1 MPKPKTSPDL
11 SPKPYRL
18 LRTDIAA
25 KLSPRSQG
33 GISYVL
39 LADASDTPE
48 LHIAVTA
55 NEGGGLWSKEAVA
68 LSTIEK
74 VLDAHAGAPFPTKA
88 LRGAMVGRSSNNP
101 PFCLAVLKDLG
112 LVAPAPDK
120 AHQHVKAGDWA
131 AFREEW
137 LAKPGEAVIYPE
149 PKPELG
155 DAGETVVAMPAE
167 PTTPEPPVTGKGK
180 KRKKLLVE
188 EVQEPMAEDIPE
200 STPESDA
207 LDGLD
212 GLDATD
218 PSDGPT
224 DTPTVDAC
232 EADHAPTAHP

>member
-11 SPKPYRL
+11 TPKPYRL

-25 KLSPRSQG
+25 KLSARSTG

-39 LADASDTPE
+39 LADTGDDPE

-68 LSTIEK
+68 LNTIETA
-74 VLDAHAGAPFPTKA
+74 LDAYAGAPFPTKA
-88 LRGAMVGRSSNNP
+88 LRGAMVGRSSNTP

-120 AHQHVKAGDWA
+120 AHQHVKVGDWA

-137 LAKPGEAVIYPE
+137 LAKPGESVIYPE

-167 PTTPEPPVTGKGK
+167 PATLKPEQPVTGKGK
-180 KRKKLLVE
+180 KRKKAATEDTVSFDEELPAETDLVIAD
-188 EVQEPMAEDIPE
+188 VLIP
-200 STPESDA
+200 
-207 LDGLD
+207 G
-212 GLDATD
+212 
-218 PSDGPT
+218 
-224 DTPTVDAC
+224 
-232 EADHAPTAHP
+232 EADHAPTAHT

>member
-1 MPKPKTSPDL
+1 MPKPKTTPDL
-11 SPKPYRL
+11 TPKPYRL
-18 LRTDIAA
+18 LKSDIAA

-39 LADASDTPE
+39 LADTSDTPE

-68 LSTIEK
+68 LTTLEAVI
-74 VLDAHAGAPFPTKA
+74 DAHAAAPFPTKA

-137 LAKPGEAVIYPE
+137 LAKPGEPVIYPE
-149 PKPELG
+149 PKPDMA
-155 DAGETVVAMPAE
+155 DATPAKTFSAPSEAE
-167 PTTPEPPVTGKGK
+167 PAAPVTVKGK
-180 KRKKLLVE
+180 KRKKDVE
-188 EVQEPMAEDIPE
+188 NVHRTDAGETGADDTASVTDLR
-200 STPESDA
+200 SD
-207 LDGLD
+207 
-212 GLDATD
+212 
-218 PSDGPT
+218 
-224 DTPTVDAC
+224 
-232 EADHAPTAHP
+232 EADHAPTAHA